1 MGWRDLF
8 KPKPRDEDD
17 LDLDEGDEPV
27 SGGPPEKGDKQVLK
41 QLRRLGANL
50 SRPREVVHFLYF
62 PTQVAAEQAS
72 HQLRGEGYMIDV
84 RPAANAADNPPNPWL
99 MEARNY
105 AVVDESNVQAMRQ
118 KFEGLAGAGGGEYD
132 GWEAAAD

>member
-17 LDLDEGDEPV
+17 DGLDEPV
-27 SGGPPEKGDKQVLK
+27 SGRGPEKGDKQVLR

-105 AVVDESNVQAMRQ
+105 TVVDESNVQAMRER
-118 KFEGLAGAGGGEYD
+118 FEGLAEAGGGEYD
-132 GWEAAAD
+132 GWEAASD